1 MALGVTVEAIVEDT
15 RVTRLGAVIGA
26 LPMPWLFFVMQA
38 KGSKL
43 ALAGLDMQLVDHVVD
58 IFAGGDPNNAE
69 SRPTRESTALDA
81 ALSKP
86 AVDAIMDQL
95 YAELEALGSDVPFER
110 FEVLLTEHVPTNLSH
125 LMSE

>member
-1 MALGVTVEAIVEDT
+1 
-15 RVTRLGAVIGA
+15 
-26 LPMPWLFFVMQA
+26 MQA

-58 IFAGGDPNNAE
+58 IIAGGDPNNAE
-69 SRPTRESTALDA
+69 SRPTREPTALDA

-86 AVDAIMDQL
+86 AVDAIMDRL
-95 YAELEALGSDVPFER
+95 YAELEALGSDVPLER